1 MPALQS
7 CVHLAIE
14 HPSHLDRGT
23 PLESDVIS
31 QTEDDAIAA
40 EVESNRRK
48 ADDGLSE
55 FTRIPPGL
63 KGHKLFF
70 HMIKFRQRKYGKISE
85 QHKITG
91 GLNVEVRT
99 RHQDML
105 LSIDY
110 HRQIQGQ
117 IQDQIGEGSTL
128 EKAARVRL
136 DNLGLVQSHSCFAN
150 APERLRRLKAR
161 LELQASIGDIHEM
174 QKQSAEAARAMEE
187 DKLRQVLP
195 KAVELFNTVKRIQG
209 RFKSSTSSLYLLF
222 CSRLLL
228 PSQGL
233 VAGRVKC

>member
-187 DKLRQVLP
+187 TNCVKYFSKQLNSSTL
-195 KAVELFNTVKRIQG
+195 VKRIQG

-228 PSQGL
+228 LSQGL